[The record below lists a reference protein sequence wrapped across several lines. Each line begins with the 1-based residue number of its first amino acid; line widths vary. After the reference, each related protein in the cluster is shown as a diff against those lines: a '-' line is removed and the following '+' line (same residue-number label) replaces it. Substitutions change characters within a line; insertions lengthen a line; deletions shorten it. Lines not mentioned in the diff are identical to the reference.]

1 MTMKKVD
8 KRIFAAAAI
17 LAISAFAAESVEWP
31 ADFDSKLS
39 ARIEAAKP
47 SGQQCAASAFS
58 GFDSI
63 RSIGRSSSGRITNNS
78 PFSSLLFVI
87 GKNW

>member
-31 ADFDSKLS
+31 ADFDSNLS

-63 RSIGRSSSGRITNNS
+63 THDDMIATIAELRNFIKPG
-78 PFSSLLFVI
+78 FVLTFR
-87 GKNW
+87 